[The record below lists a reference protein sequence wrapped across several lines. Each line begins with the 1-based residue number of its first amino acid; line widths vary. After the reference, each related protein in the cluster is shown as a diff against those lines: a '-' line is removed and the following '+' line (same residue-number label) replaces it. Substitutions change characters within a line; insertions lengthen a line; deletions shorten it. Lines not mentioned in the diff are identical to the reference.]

1 MSQVT
6 SNTAGIAI
14 TSFIIAVIVS
24 MTYYQYVYVPEAN
37 KRPFVPEE
45 ILNPAEIVNVRILKD
60 SFVESSPKNFEPKS
74 VRGILGVSNK
84 VVWTNEDTFGHT
96 VTSDE
101 PAYVDQISGKFD
113 SLAQG
118 SLIMPGETF
127 EFTFTK
133 VGTYRYHCEPHP
145 WMEGTIEIVENFS

>member
-1 MSQVT
+1 MTS

-14 TSFIIAVIVS
+14 TTFIIAVIVS
-24 MTYYQYVYVPEAN
+24 MAYYQFIYVPEAN

-45 ILNPAEIVNVRILKD
+45 ILYPAEVINIRILQD
-60 SFVESSPKNFEPKS
+60 SFVESNPKNFEPKS
-74 VRGILGVSNK
+74 ARGIIGLSNQIA
-84 VVWTNEDTFGHT
+84 WTNEDIFAHT
-96 VTSDE
+96 VTSDA
-101 PAYVDQISGKFD
+101 PAYVDQINGKFD
-113 SLAQG
+113 SLVRG

-145 WMEGTIEIVENFS
+145 WMKGTIEIIENFS